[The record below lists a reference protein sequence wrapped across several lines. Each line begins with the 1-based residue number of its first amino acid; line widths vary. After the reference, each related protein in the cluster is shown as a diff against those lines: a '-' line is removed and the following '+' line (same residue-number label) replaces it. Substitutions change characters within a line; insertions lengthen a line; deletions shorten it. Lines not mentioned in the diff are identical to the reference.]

1 MKTPSDILDI
11 VSDPDRCPAALRDAV
26 VRLAA
31 ECGRRHLLF
40 GTAESCTGGLIGATA
55 TDVPGISE
63 VFAGGIVSYSNEVKE
78 RCLGVPHE
86 TLEAH
91 GAVSAETA
99 HAMADGA
106 CRALGCGAAVSV
118 TGIAGPGGA
127 VPGKPVGT
135 VYIGVSVDGSA
146 TARRFDWGAELPRA
160 TIRLATVLAALE
172 MLSDAVSRAC
182 PRGGSGVA

>member
-99 HAMADGA
+99 VAMADGA
-106 CRALGCGAAVSV
+106 CRALGCRAAVSV

-135 VYIGVSVDGSA
+135 VYIGVSVDA
-146 TARRFDWGAELPRA
+146 AAIARRFDWGAELPRA